1 MDPKLFEQK
10 LSEVAEW
17 HREKLRGHANTDPS
31 GYTEKGRE
39 PPTYIEIDRIKPH
52 LCAYTGREQ
61 RCEFKIYWRRINPS
75 NPQSDLVRIQKCD
88 TCDGLITPK
97 DRYIP
102 LDGKRYDYPRLIQQK
117 DQENK

>member
-17 HREKLRGHANTDPS
+17 HREKHRGHSQADQS
-31 GYTEKGRE
+31 YRE
-39 PPTYIEIDRIKPH
+39 RDVAIPTYIEIDKIKPQV
-52 LCAYTGREQ
+52 CEYTGREQ

-102 LDGKRYDYPRLIQQK
+102 LDGKRYDYPRLIQQRDSEDK
-117 DQENK
+117 